1 MTHRTI
7 EINVASMNDNNWQ
20 SLAAEAKQRMESAQ
34 RLLAQPSVT
43 EIDQLQLL
51 KAIRALAEA
60 ASNAGIGTESESSFR
75 EKIADLDKLIADIK
89 SKPGVK

>member
-1 MTHRTI
+1 
-7 EINVASMNDNNWQ
+7 MNDKDWQ

-34 RLLAQPSVT
+34 RLLAQPSVS

-51 KAIRALAEA
+51 KAIRAVAQA

-75 EKIADLDKLIADIK
+75 QKIADLEKLIADIR
-89 SKPGVK
+89 SKAGLK